1 MTTPIVKIKGIGLH
15 SAEILTENGFK
26 SVEDLA
32 ETTEETLG
40 KLHGFGP
47 ARAKKVIK
55 AARALCNAKSDTE
68 VSSPSLVVTTE
79 TPETTEDLIIDDA
92 KKAEDSL
99 EIKRL
104 EKKDKSK
111 KKSKKTKKKKNKEDE
126 KTEIEIE
133 KEKEKKQKKTK
144 KSKKT
149 SDKKKEKEKK
159 KKKQK

>member
-1 MTTPIVKIKGIGLH
+1 LNCNVRISYNI
-15 SAEILTENGFK
+15 
-26 SVEDLA
+26 
-32 ETTEETLG
+32 
-40 KLHGFGP
+40 
-47 ARAKKVIK
+47 KKVIK

-111 KKSKKTKKKKNKEDE
+111 KKSKKKKKKKNKEDE
-126 KTEIEIE
+126 KTEIE